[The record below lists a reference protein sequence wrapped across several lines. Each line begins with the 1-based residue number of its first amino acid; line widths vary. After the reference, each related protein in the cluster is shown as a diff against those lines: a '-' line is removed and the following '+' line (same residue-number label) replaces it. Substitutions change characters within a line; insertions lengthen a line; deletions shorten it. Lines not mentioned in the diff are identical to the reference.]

1 MQALKKLFY
10 HALALFTP
18 MLDPDSVDFKW
29 LGFHAG
35 IEVHH
40 QIRSDRKLFC
50 RCPPDLGKD
59 PENMDYSF
67 YRYFRPVLG
76 EMGDFD
82 PGMLVEFE
90 KGYRVIYY
98 ACEHNTCTYE
108 MDETPPFPPD
118 HDAIKK
124 GFTLAHYFN
133 CTALAE
139 EIVVNRKQ
147 YLDGSITTGF
157 QRTFITGRDG
167 WIPVNGKR
175 VRITNVH
182 IEEDAAR
189 RVNWC
194 ETADRTV
201 YFNLDRLGI
210 PLTEVITDHR
220 DIDTPEELVELAKQI
235 GRVLRVSRIG
245 KRGIGTA
252 RQDINLSI
260 RGGNRAEIKGVQNL
274 AMFPLLCRHEA
285 VRQHSLIELRNKMH
299 DRGLKK
305 EDFEHTYI
313 DASHIFNLRKGNK
326 AYATIFP
333 KMKNL
338 FGTEIQP
345 NKDFGEET
353 FEKSMLITGIPR
365 ENQFHSD
372 EIQENAV
379 RKRSLHPCKLPINIK
394 RYQQISST
402 LKLGPEDA
410 FIVVV
415 GPERRA
421 MHAMKKI
428 VERIKQALDGVPQ
441 ETRRLLPNGN
451 SEFLRVIHGKER
463 IYPDTDTPPIVI
475 SKNLINETRK
485 TVGKRPWEITEDL
498 NSKYGFNQHQV
509 DLLIRD
515 EKTEKLYDYVDRLN
529 LSGAL
534 AYRLLIELPR
544 QKRRQGI
551 KLTAQTIDTLAEAL
565 SHKLVIPEQID
576 PLVNV
581 LAKEPNLPIEQA
593 IKKCSPKRATES
605 EINRLIQQ
613 QLDSQD
619 LTKLRENETYRKIMI
634 PKIVGAVLKAVNHSV
649 EGKKIAKQVETLIHD
664 GRK

>member
-1 MQALKKLFY
+1 
-10 HALALFTP
+10 
-18 MLDPDSVDFKW
+18 
-29 LGFHAG
+29 
-35 IEVHH
+35 
-40 QIRSDRKLFC
+40 
-50 RCPPDLGKD
+50 
-59 PENMDYSF
+59 
-67 YRYFRPVLG
+67 
-76 EMGDFD
+76 MGDFD

-90 KGYRVIYY
+90 KGYKVIYY

-118 HDAIKK
+118 HDAIQK

-133 CTALAE
+133 CSALAE

-167 WIPVNGKR
+167 YVPVFGKK

-245 KRGIGTA
+245 RRGIGVA
-252 RQDINLSI
+252 RQDVNISI

-274 AMFPLLCRHEA
+274 AMFPMLCTHEA
-285 VRQHSLIELRNKMH
+285 VRQHALIELRDKMLEK
-299 DRGLKK
+299 GLKK

-313 DASHIFNLRKGNK
+313 DVTHILNLKEDNK
-326 AYATIFP
+326 AFATIFP
-333 KMKNL
+333 KMKDL
-338 FGTEIQP
+338 FGVEVQP
-345 NKDFGEET
+345 NKDFGEEI
-353 FEKSMLITGIPR
+353 FEKTMLITGIPR
-365 ENQFHSD
+365 EDQFHSD
-372 EIQENAV
+372 EFHENAV
-379 RKRSLHPCKLPINIK
+379 RKRSIHPCKLPIDDK
-394 RYQQISST
+394 RYKQISSI

-410 FIVVV
+410 FALVV

-428 VERIKQALDGVPQ
+428 VERAKQALDGVPQ

-475 SKNLINETRK
+475 AKDIVNETMK
-485 TVGKRPWEITEDL
+485 DVGKRPWEITQDL
-498 NSKYGFNQHQV
+498 YSRYGFKQHQV

-515 EKTEKLYDYVDRLN
+515 EKTEKFYDYIDKLH
-529 LSGAL
+529 LKGPL

-544 QKRRQGI
+544 QKRREGI
-551 KLTAQTIDTLAEAL
+551 KLTDKTIDTLAKAL
-565 SHKLVIPEQID
+565 SRKFITPEQID
-576 PLVNV
+576 TLVNT
-581 LAKEPNLPIEQA
+581 LAEEPQLTIEQA
-593 IKKCSPKRATES
+593 VEKLSLKPVTEE

-613 QLDSQD
+613 QLKAQD
-619 LTKLRENETYRKIMI
+619 LTKLQTDETYRKIMI
-634 PKIVGAVLKAVNHSV
+634 PKIVGEVLKAANYSV
-649 EGKKIAKQVETLIHD
+649 EGMKVTEQINNII
-664 GRK
+664 RKG